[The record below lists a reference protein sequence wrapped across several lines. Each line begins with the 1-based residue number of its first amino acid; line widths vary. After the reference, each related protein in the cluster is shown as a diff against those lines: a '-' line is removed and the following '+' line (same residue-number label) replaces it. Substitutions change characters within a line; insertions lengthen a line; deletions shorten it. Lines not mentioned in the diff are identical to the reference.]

1 MMAGKVETGEKMI
14 TGGKIT
20 SVEAVRHKDSP
31 IVGLSI
37 NISLDDLKVK
47 GGDIEVKYSYKVAY
61 ADGVGTLTIEGILF
75 AKEEKAVADSI
86 AKSWKDS
93 KKLPNDFAEV
103 VLNTINF
110 TCGTNGTLVVRPINL
125 SPPMI
130 PPKIEIAK
138 GGASSAG

>member
-1 MMAGKVETGEKMI
+1 MI

-20 SVEAVRHKDSP
+20 SVEAKRDKDDP
-31 IVGLSI
+31 ITGLSI
-37 NISLDDLKVK
+37 NIGLDDLKVN
-47 GGDIEVKYSYKVAY
+47 GEDVEISYTYTVSY
-61 ADGVGTLTIEGILF
+61 AQAVGTLKITGVLY
-75 AKEEKAVADSI
+75 AKETTKKAAEIS
-86 AKSWKDS
+86 KSWKDS
-93 KKLPNDFAEV
+93 RRLPNDFAEI

-138 GGASSAG
+138 GGGKGAS

>member
-1 MMAGKVETGEKMI
+1 MI

-20 SVEAVRHKDSP
+20 SVEAVRDKDDP
-31 IVGLSI
+31 ITGLSI
-37 NISLDDLKVK
+37 NISLDGVKVN
-47 GGDIEVKYSYKVAY
+47 GGDIEIKYTYTVTY
-61 ADGVGTLTIEGILF
+61 ADGVGKLTIEGILF
-75 AKEEKAVADSI
+75 AKEDKALASSI
-86 AKSWKDS
+86 NKSWKDS
-93 KKLPNDFAEV
+93 KKLPNDFAEI

-138 GGASSAG
+138 SGASSAG